1 MKRAKNSNRRL
12 LINSMYRGNKF
23 IFVIAVIFS
32 ILSAGGNLF
41 FSWLLGE
48 VIDTIGNGNMEN
60 LKRIG
65 IITLCTIPTYF
76 AIEAIRWTALS
87 KFQSNGMRRYKEWAF
102 QAISKKSIS
111 AFTNEKTATYLS
123 CFTNDITSIS
133 SDYLWGTV
141 HIIYNIVM
149 FFAALAMMLKSSP
162 VMTGIVIALCVIPIL
177 VSVTMGNG
185 LAKREKQVSD
195 MNGLFTARLK
205 DLLGGFAVIKS
216 FKAEKRCEEVFA
228 AENRQLENAKEKR
241 RIFSGLLSS
250 ASETSGITVQLG
262 IFFVGAVMAL
272 NGHITAG
279 TVLVFVNLVNSLTSP
294 IQYLPELFA
303 NRKAADGLINKMV
316 DLLDANTESDG
327 LTPIEDISKGIT
339 MNDVTFGYEDDK
351 HVIKKL
357 TCNFEKGKS
366 YAIVGSS
373 GCGKST
379 LLNLIL
385 GAHNKYQ
392 GSIKIDDREINTV
405 SSDSI
410 FDSIS
415 MIGQN
420 VFIFDDTIR
429 NNITMYSPFSDEEV
443 NKAVTL
449 AGLDEVINARGE
461 DYLCGEN
468 GVNLSGGE
476 RQRISIARSLL
487 KGSKVL
493 LVDEATSALDNET
506 ARHVGN
512 SLLDLKELTRIV
524 VTHRMDEVL
533 LKKYDEIVMMKN
545 GAVCEQGDFDSL
557 MSRKG
562 NFYALYTVENG

>member
-1 MKRAKNSNRRL
+1 
-12 LINSMYRGNKF
+12 
-23 IFVIAVIFS
+23 
-32 ILSAGGNLF
+32 
-41 FSWLLGE
+41 
-48 VIDTIGNGNMEN
+48 
-60 LKRIG
+60 
-65 IITLCTIPTYF
+65 
-76 AIEAIRWTALS
+76 
-87 KFQSNGMRRYKEWAF
+87 
-102 QAISKKSIS
+102 
-111 AFTNEKTATYLS
+111 
-123 CFTNDITSIS
+123 
-133 SDYLWGTV
+133 
-141 HIIYNIVM
+141 
-149 FFAALAMMLKSSP
+149 
-162 VMTGIVIALCVIPIL
+162 
-177 VSVTMGNG
+177 
-185 LAKREKQVSD
+185 
-195 MNGLFTARLK
+195 
-205 DLLGGFAVIKS
+205 
-216 FKAEKRCEEVFA
+216 
-228 AENRQLENAKEKR
+228 
-241 RIFSGLLSS
+241 
-250 ASETSGITVQLG
+250 
-262 IFFVGAVMAL
+262 MAL

-327 LTPIEDISKGIT
+327 LSPIEDISKGIT

-357 TCNFEKGKS
+357 TCKFEKGKS

-392 GSIKIDDREINTV
+392 GSIKIDDREISTV

-461 DYLCGEN
+461 EYLCGEN

-524 VTHRMDEVL
+524 VTHHMDEVL